1 MEVWAKGERKREGK
15 EKRDSSKGT
24 MEYMEWRRVQ
34 KVQGE
39 DKRDKIGGERNGGR
53 MEADREKN
61 KDSIRRDRKGTG
73 GNIWVEQKK
82 GKEDGEVECIEKKK
96 KVRRKLRK

>member
-1 MEVWAKGERKREGK
+1 MEVWAKGERKREEK

-39 DKRDKIGGERNGGR
+39 DKIRGERNGGR

-82 GKEDGEVECIEKKK
+82 GKEDGGVECIEKKK

>member
-39 DKRDKIGGERNGGR
+39 DKIGGERNGGR

-82 GKEDGEVECIEKKK
+82 GKEDGGVECIEKKK

>member
-1 MEVWAKGERKREGK
+1 
-15 EKRDSSKGT
+15 
-24 MEYMEWRRVQ
+24 
-34 KVQGE
+34 
-39 DKRDKIGGERNGGR
+39 

-73 GNIWVEQKK
+73 RNIWVEQKK